1 MERCVFKHIH
11 NYLLE
16 NNIIINNQS
25 GFTKGDS
32 AIYQLINITNDFGKA
47 LDEGKEVRVI
57 FCDISKAFNR
67 VWHRGLLKKLES
79 IGIRG
84 SLLDW
89 VQNYLSGRKQ
99 RVVINNASS
108 DWSFIKAGV
117 PQGSI
122 LVPQFF
128 IIFINDIV
136 IDIQSTIKLFADDT
150 SLYLIIDNPQTTADI
165 LNRDQNKIHTWSTNW
180 LVSFNPQKTE
190 TMTISRK
197 INKPH
202 YPDIFMN
209 DTPIAEVPNHK
220 HLGLNISKDG
230 THHTHI
236 DLITEKAYRRLN
248 ILRRFKFILDRKTL
262 ETIYR
267 TYIRPLLEYA
277 DVIWDNN
284 ITYLVDKI
292 EKVQMEAARIV
303 TGGIRLVSLNNL
315 YLETGWDKL
324 KNRREMHRLVYFYKM
339 KNNISPQYLSDLV
352 PDSLNSIHS
361 HNTRNSSII
370 PPIRTRT
377 SLYTNYFLPA
387 TIRSSN
393 LLPERIKS
401 STSVNSFKSN
411 LKSNHPQ
418 KPPY

>member
-1 MERCVFKHIH
+1 
-11 NYLLE
+11 
-16 NNIIINNQS
+16 
-25 GFTKGDS
+25 
-32 AIYQLINITNDFGKA
+32 
-47 LDEGKEVRVI
+47 
-57 FCDISKAFNR
+57 
-67 VWHRGLLKKLES
+67 
-79 IGIRG
+79 
-84 SLLDW
+84 
-89 VQNYLSGRKQ
+89 
-99 RVVINNASS
+99 
-108 DWSFIKAGV
+108 
-117 PQGSI
+117 
-122 LVPQFF
+122 
-128 IIFINDIV
+128 
-136 IDIQSTIKLFADDT
+136 
-150 SLYLIIDNPQTTADI
+150 
-165 LNRDQNKIHTWSTNW
+165 
-180 LVSFNPQKTE
+180 
-190 TMTISRK
+190 MTISRK

-202 YPDIFMN
+202 HPDIFMN
-209 DTPIAEVPNHK
+209 DTPIAEVANHK

-262 ETIYR
+262 ETIYL

-303 TGGIRLVSLNNL
+303 TGGTRLVSLNNL
-315 YLETGWDKL
+315 CLETGWDKL

-361 HNTRNSSII
+361 LNTRNSSII

-387 TIRSSN
+387 TIRSWN

-418 KPPY
+418 KPPYYYIGKRLGQILHSRLCMHCSSLNQHLYSKNIVDSPLCQCGAIETTEHYLLYCPLYNVHRQLFIEPFLTIL